1 MKLSLKTLAQTTI
14 YIKKDSAVKNPVF
27 FHHLPSVRLCPLFL
41 AKFDIYIYIY
51 VTLELATSKSV
62 TRNIKAKKYAT

>member
-41 AKFDIYIYIY
+41 AKFDIY